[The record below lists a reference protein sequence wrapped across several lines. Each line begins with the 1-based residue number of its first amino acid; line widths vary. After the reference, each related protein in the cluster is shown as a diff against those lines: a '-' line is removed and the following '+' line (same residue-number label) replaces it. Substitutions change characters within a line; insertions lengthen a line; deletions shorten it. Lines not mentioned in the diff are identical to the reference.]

1 MAHAWDSKGEG
12 VLRPALSESP
22 VCSSLEANCAARCG
36 RAFLHT
42 LPQFSEQP
50 RSIND
55 ISK

>member
-12 VLRPALSESP
+12 VPRPALSESP

-50 RSIND
+50 RSVND
-55 ISK
+55 IS